1 MIPTYS
7 IENLT
12 GGLDVMLQN
21 IMKIGFTATIII
33 LAVWIILSLL
43 IWCFGAKKISEKMIK
58 FGIKNFIITLVLI
71 LMILAVP
78 ILFNIF

>member
-43 IWCFGAKKISEKMIK
+43 IWCFGAKKKSEKMIK